1 MSLNIAMEKLYA
13 EIGGRMRSLRTALK
27 LTQAQIAE
35 MAGID
40 ASFYGQIE
48 RGANIPSL
56 KTFLAIA
63 SALRID
69 PANLLPSSTSLAPA
83 YRQTLGKILEELPQ
97 DKQRFLLSMGRD
109 MAKELKTSKEPA
121 ASTPRSDAE

>member
-1 MSLNIAMEKLYA
+1 MEKLYA
-13 EIGGRMRSLRTALK
+13 EIGGRMRDLRTALK

-35 MAGID
+35 LAGID

-63 SALRID
+63 SALKVD
-69 PANLLPSSTSLAPA
+69 PADLLPSSRSLSPA
-83 YRQTLGKILEELPQ
+83 YQKTLGTLLAGLPQ
-97 DKQRFLLSMGRD
+97 DKQRFILSLVRD
-109 MAKELKTSKEPA
+109 MAQEFKPS
-121 ASTPRSDAE
+121 R